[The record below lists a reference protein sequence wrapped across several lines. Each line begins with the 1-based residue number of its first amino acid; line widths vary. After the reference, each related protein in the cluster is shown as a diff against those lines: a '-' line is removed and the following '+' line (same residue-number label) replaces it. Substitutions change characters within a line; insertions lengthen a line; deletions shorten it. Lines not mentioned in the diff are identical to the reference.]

1 MEMETVIPE
10 TAEEEI
16 IPQQAPQP
24 SLENR
29 LMETQLRAQ
38 ALFAQAQAILLIS
51 GMDVMSIFE
60 TDVEVRQKVLSG
72 EWDFLDVWK
81 QTAPRTPAPP
91 APVRSANGSMGNVNI
106 GAMNSRQFEKLN
118 EIIERGGKIDMM

>member
-81 QTAPRTPAPP
+81 QIAPRTPTPP

-118 EIIERGGKIDMM
+118 EIIDRGGKIDMM